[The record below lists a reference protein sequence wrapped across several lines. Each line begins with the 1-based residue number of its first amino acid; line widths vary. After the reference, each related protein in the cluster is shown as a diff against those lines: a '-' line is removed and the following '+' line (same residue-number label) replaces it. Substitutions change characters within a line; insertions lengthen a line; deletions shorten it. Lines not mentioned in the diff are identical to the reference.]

1 MEVFARTF
9 LSRKVLE
16 LGLISLSMAA
26 ILLHVPWVA
35 ETASGEPV
43 HFIIVHTNNVNAHL
57 FGCPT

>member
-16 LGLISLSMAA
+16 LGLICFSMAA
-26 ILLHVPWVA
+26 ILFQVPALA
-35 ETASGEPV
+35 ETASGEPA
-43 HFIIVHTNNVNAHL
+43 HFAIVHTNNVNAHL